1 MKDNKKNV
9 SFQNEELQNKVKELI
24 QKAQKLNLI
33 KPLFEAF
40 KKNSVK
46 NLFKYSFYLSIE
58 NFCHFYHFFSIN
70 NHA

>member
-9 SFQNEELQNKVKELI
+9 SFQNKELQNKVKELI

-33 KPLFEAF
+33 KPLSEAF

-46 NLFKYSFYLSIE
+46 N
-58 NFCHFYHFFSIN
+58 HF
-70 NHA
+70 